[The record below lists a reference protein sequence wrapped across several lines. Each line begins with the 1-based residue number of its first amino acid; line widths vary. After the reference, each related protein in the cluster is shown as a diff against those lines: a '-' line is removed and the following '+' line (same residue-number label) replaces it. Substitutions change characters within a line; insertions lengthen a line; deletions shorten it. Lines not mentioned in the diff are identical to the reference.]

1 MATHP
6 TDVSASTAT
15 VPGSGL
21 AHGAGEAGPGL
32 AARDVELGRPLDQAP
47 INAPRWKVALSYL
60 RRNPR
65 LVAGLSILLGLVLF
79 WLIGSQ
85 VVDVRGARP
94 LSAPPDMEP
103 SAEYWLGTDTAGRQ
117 LLPVL
122 IEATPRAFEVGL
134 LAGFVGLMIGTILGF
149 MAGYFGGTVDTIIG
163 GLADTLLP
171 IPALAVLVVIA
182 STIKT
187 NLTVEIMALIVASLA
202 WMTPTRTIRA
212 QVLTMRERGYV
223 EIARLSGMSGI
234 QIIFR
239 ELLPN
244 LLPYLAASF
253 VSAVGAA
260 VLASLGLEA
269 LGLGPQ
275 NEPTLGMTIFWS
287 IYYGALLRGM
297 WWGGPLVVIVLLFVG
312 LFLVAAGLDEIAN
325 PRVRRAV

>member
-1 MATHP
+1 MVLRASE
-6 TDVSASTAT
+6 VSTAAPVSPSPDGG
-15 VPGSGL
+15 VPGHGGPNGPADGPDL
-21 AHGAGEAGPGL
+21 AV
-32 AARDVELGRPLDQAP
+32 AAVRRESRLRVTLT
-47 INAPRWKVALSYL
+47 YL
-60 RRNPR
+60 WRNPR
-65 LVAGLSILLGLVLF
+65 LVAGLSILMFLLLF
-79 WLIGSQ
+79 WLVGSR
-85 VVDVRGARP
+85 VMDTTARSRP
-94 LSAPPDMEP
+94 LSGPPDMEP
-103 SAEYWLGTDTAGRQ
+103 SAEYWLGTDTAGRE

-134 LAGFVGLMIGTILGF
+134 MAGFVGLMIGTVLGF
-149 MAGYFGGTVDTIIG
+149 TAGYFGGKVDTLIS

-187 NLTVEIMALIVASLA
+187 TLTVEIMALIVASLA

-212 QVLTMRERGYV
+212 QVLTMRERSYV
-223 EIARLSGMSGI
+223 EIARLSGTHPI
-234 QIIFR
+234 QIIFQ

-275 NEPTLGMTIFWS
+275 SEPTLGMTIFWS

-297 WWGGPLVVIVLLFVG
+297 WWWWGGPLVVIVLLFTG

-325 PRVRRAV
+325 PRVRRAA

>member
-1 MATHP
+1 MVSRATG
-6 TDVSASTAT
+6 VSQPEALAPLKDGQPAPAPSPNGGLDSSSLTAAAPPST
-15 VPGSGL
+15 SRLRL
-21 AHGAGEAGPGL
+21 AL
-32 AARDVELGRPLDQAP
+32 FYLG
-47 INAPRWKVALSYL
+47 
-60 RRNPR
+60 RNPR
-65 LVAGLSILLGLVLF
+65 LIAGMAILIGLLLF
-79 WLIGSQ
+79 WLIGSRL
-85 VVDVRGARP
+85 VDPRGSRP

-134 LAGFVGLMIGTILGF
+134 LAGFVGLMIGTVLGF
-149 MAGYFGGTVDTIIG
+149 MAGYFGGLTDTVIG

-187 NLTVEIMALIVASLA
+187 TLTVEIMALIVASLA

-223 EIARLSGMSGI
+223 EIARLSGLSDM
-234 QIIFR
+234 QIIFK

-287 IYYGALLRGM
+287 LYYGALLRGM
-297 WWGGPLVVIVLLFVG
+297 WWWWGGPLVVIVLLFTG
-312 LFLVAAGLDEIAN
+312 LFLVASGLDEIAN
-325 PRVRRAV
+325 PRVRRAI

>member
-1 MATHP
+1 
-6 TDVSASTAT
+6 VTAIT
-15 VPGSGL
+15 GEFGRQRRL
-21 AHGAGEAGPGL
+21 AGAGTG
-32 AARDVELGRPLDQAP
+32 VMLG
-47 INAPRWKVALSYL
+47 YL

-65 LVAGLSILLGLVLF
+65 LLAGGLILLGLVLF
-79 WLIGSQ
+79 WLVGALL
-85 VVDVRGARP
+85 VDLNKARP

-103 SAEYWLGTDTAGRQ
+103 SAEYLLGTDTAGRE

-122 IEATPRAFEVGL
+122 IAATPRAFQIGLMAGAVGL
-134 LAGFVGLMIGTILGF
+134 LIGTVLGFV
-149 MAGYFGGTVDTIIG
+149 AGYFRGWIDTLIR

-182 STIKT
+182 STIKQT
-187 NLTVEIMALIVASLA
+187 LTVEVMALIVASLA
-202 WMTPTRTIRA
+202 WMWPTRTIRA
-212 QVLTMRERGYV
+212 QVLTMRERAYV
-223 EIARLSGMSGI
+223 EVARLSGMNGA
-234 QIIFR
+234 QIIVR

-244 LLPYLAASF
+244 LLPFLAASF

-297 WWGGPLVVIVLLFVG
+297 WWWWGGPLVVIVLLFTG

-325 PRVRRAV
+325 PRVRRAA